1 MLQFAIN
8 LALFLGALAFMEGFA
23 FVMHKYV
30 MHGFMWVWHKS
41 HHEPREGLFEL
52 NDLFAVVFAAPAI
65 VAIWLG
71 TNGGMPLMLP
81 VGLGITAYG
90 AIYFLFHDGL
100 VHRRWPMPKAK
111 SEYWKRL
118 IQAHRFHHAV
128 HTKDGCVSFGFLMA
142 PPVRRLKAQLE
153 ARNVDLRTAA
163 PDGTEAP
170 L

>member
-1 MLQFAIN
+1 MPQIAIN

-23 FVMHKYV
+23 WFMHKHV

-41 HHEPREGLFEL
+41 HHEPREGAFEL

-71 TNGGMPLMLP
+71 VNTSLTWALP

-100 VHRRWPMPKAK
+100 VHKRFPMPRPK

-142 PPVRRLKAQLE
+142 PPVRRLKEELK
-153 ARNVDLRTAA
+153 ARGVETA
-163 PDGTEAP
+163 D
-170 L
+170 